1 MQLRFDG
8 RVVLITG
15 AGNGIGREYALEFAR
30 RGAKVVV
37 NDLGVNQDGVG
48 TSSNAADAVVDE
60 IRAFGGDA
68 VASYDSVEQGEK
80 IVQTALNTYGRIDV
94 LVNNAGAL
102 RDVSFSK
109 ITTPQWDAIVDINMK
124 GPFLLSKAAWGAMKK
139 QKFGRILYTTSGSG
153 LYGQFGQANYSAAKM
168 SLTGLSAT
176 LAKEGA
182 KYNINANAIAPM
194 AFTRMTRDVI
204 PVEAVD
210 AFPPRKVVP
219 IGIWL
224 SHESCKDSGS
234 IFEVGGGLYTRV
246 RIQRS
251 KGLLIEAEHSA
262 EAVKEGWQLVQD
274 FSEADYP
281 ELNNEIII
289 KRVSMANKT
298 SLDLE
303 RITPKL

>member
-1 MQLRFDG
+1 MELRFDG

-37 NDLGVNQDGVG
+37 NDIGVNQGSGG
-48 TSSNAADAVVDE
+48 TSLKAADAVVDE
-60 IRAFGGDA
+60 IRALGGVA
-68 VASYDSVEQGEK
+68 IASYDSVEQGEK
-80 IVQTALNTYGRIDV
+80 IVQRALDTYGRIDV

-102 RDVSFSK
+102 RDVSFTK
-109 ITTPQWDAIVDINMK
+109 ITTPQWDAVVNVNMK
-124 GPFLLSKAAWGAMKK
+124 GPFLLSKAAWGAMKE
-139 QKFGRILYTTSGSG
+139 QKFGRIIYTTSGSG

-182 KYNINANAIAPM
+182 KYNINVNTIAPM
-194 AFTRMTRDVI
+194 AFTRMTKDVI
-204 PVEAVD
+204 PPEASD

-219 IGIWL
+219 VVIWL
-224 SHESCKDSGS
+224 SHESCRDTGS
-234 IFEVGGGLYTRV
+234 IFEVGGGLYTRL

-251 KGLLIEAEHSA
+251 KGLLIESEHSA
-262 EAVKEGWQLVQD
+262 EAVKEGWQHVQD

-303 RITPKL
+303 QIQPKL